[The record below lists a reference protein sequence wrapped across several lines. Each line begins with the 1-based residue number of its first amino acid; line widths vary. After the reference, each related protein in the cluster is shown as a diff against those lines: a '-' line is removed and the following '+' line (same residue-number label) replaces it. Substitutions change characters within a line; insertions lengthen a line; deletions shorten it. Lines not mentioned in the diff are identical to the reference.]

1 MDYVKM
7 LTKSAI
13 RTIILLAVLA
23 FVVNG
28 IIAGVLP
35 TWVAAIPVEM
45 SLPIFIGLLIAVLA
59 EDYLEK
65 TFLKKYIQ

>member
-1 MDYVKM
+1 M

-13 RTIILLAVLA
+13 RTVILLAILA

-28 IIAGVLP
+28 IIAGALP
-35 TWVAAIPVEM
+35 TWVAAIPVAM
-45 SLPIFIGLLIAVLA
+45 TLPIFIGLLIAVLI

-65 TFLKKYIQ
+65 TFLKKYVQ